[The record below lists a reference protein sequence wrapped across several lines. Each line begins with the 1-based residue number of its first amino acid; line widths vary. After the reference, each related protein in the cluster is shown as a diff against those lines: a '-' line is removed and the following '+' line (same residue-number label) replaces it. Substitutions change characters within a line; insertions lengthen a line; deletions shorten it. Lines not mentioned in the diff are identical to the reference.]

1 MATLNPVELT
11 DDDVIVR
18 YHNSEIIGFTMLH
31 PGQSQ

>member
-18 YHNSEIIGFTMLH
+18 YQYSEIIGFTMGH